1 MGTTLGLSAG
11 PNGHPHSVVA
21 GSKDNPQKLPF
32 GTTRQKSRTSTVNTS
47 LPKLSGRNLRPVSV
61 DGLSGSYDTMS
72 GIWEGRDGCIRFAK
86 IPSPTVLKGY
96 DHFVYLVFSNIFPGL
111 HYFLRSTF

>member
-21 GSKDNPQKLPF
+21 GSKGQVPQYNPQKLPF
-32 GTTRQKSRTSTVNTS
+32 GTTRQKSHTSTVNTS
-47 LPKLSGRNLRPVSV
+47 LPKLSGKNLRPVSV

-72 GIWEGRDGCIRFAK
+72 GIWEGRDRCIHFAK
-86 IPSPTVLKGY
+86 ILSPTVLKGY
-96 DHFVYLVFSNIFPGL
+96 DHFV
-111 HYFLRSTF
+111 